1 MICNGKILD
10 LSTPAVMGILNLT
23 PDSFYDGGMNSGKQ
37 WEQNVEVMIAE
48 GADIIDIG
56 AVSTRPGSLPVDET
70 EEIGRMLKPFRK
82 IRKNFPDVI
91 LSIDTYRSE
100 TAKIMLEEGA
110 DMINDI
116 SGGTFDP
123 LIFDIIRKY
132 NVPVIIMHILGTPRN
147 MQVNPEYKDVVKEV
161 GQFLMD
167 QAEKL
172 ISQGHYD
179 IILDPGFGFGKSTL
193 HNYELLEN
201 LETLTNTKFPVL
213 VGISRKSMINKIL
226 GTTPATALNGTTV
239 LNTIALLKGAS
250 ILRVHDVKEAR
261 QAIRLVSVLKD
272 VKKGTPE

>member
-23 PDSFYDGGMNSGKQ
+23 PDSFFDGGMNTDNR
-37 WEQNVEVMIAE
+37 WEHHVDAMIHE

-56 AVSTRPGSLPVDET
+56 GVSTRPGSLPVAEK
-70 EEIGRMLKPFRK
+70 EEISRLLQPFRK
-82 IRKNFPDVI
+82 IRKNFPDAI

-100 TAKIMLEEGA
+100 TARVLLEEGA

-123 LIFDIIRKY
+123 LIFHTIRKY

-147 MQVNPEYKDVVKEV
+147 MQDNPEYKDVVKEV
-161 GQFLMD
+161 RQFLME
-167 QAEKL
+167 QAGKL
-172 ISQGHYD
+172 INQGHTD
-179 IILDPGFGFGKSTL
+179 IILDPGIGFGKSIR
-193 HNYELLEN
+193 HNFELLEN
-201 LETLTNTKFPVL
+201 LDSITNTKFPVL

-226 GTTPATALNGTTV
+226 GTTPETALNGTTV

-261 QAIRLVSVLKD
+261 QTIRLVSALQD